1 MECEEL
7 TACEAAEAI
16 SAGQISAE
24 GLVQSVL
31 EQIAKNQDLHAFTSI
46 DPERVLEDARDAD
59 RRLASGQALGPLH
72 GVPISFKDSINVFG
86 HPTTAGTKA
95 LTNFWPDC
103 NAPVV
108 EQLRRSGAVMLGKV
122 GMHELAYGA
131 TSQNPTFG
139 TPRNPHDHSRTAGGS
154 SGGSGTAVA
163 ACLGPVSIGTDTGG
177 SVRIPAAFCGVWGYR
192 PTVGR
197 WPTAGIVP
205 ISSSRDTPGPLARSA
220 RDLALIDR
228 CVTGQTTE
236 HRPLKGLRI
245 GVSERYFWENATS
258 EVAALC
264 RSALRLAEKEGAEL
278 VNVDATDLVRPHL
291 ESAMI
296 VPVYE
301 GRIELE
307 AFLAKHGLDLDYA
320 KVGDLVSSPDVRAI
334 FDSQRDPATR
344 ITEEAY
350 REAVTVHRPALI
362 AAGAGLFARNRI
374 DLLACPTTLVEAPD
388 LDGPGTLRLGD
399 QDLPVFEAIIHNA
412 DLLSNAAFAGVS
424 VPVGKTSRGLPVGLA
439 LDAPPGGD
447 SRVLGAAMAFE
458 RVMSA
463 ASS

>member
-1 MECEEL
+1 MSFEEL
-7 TACEAAEAI
+7 TACDAADAI
-16 SAGQISAE
+16 AAGRLSAE
-24 GLVQSVL
+24 ELALSIL
-31 EQIAKNQDLHAFTSI
+31 EKIERHHDLNAFTSI
-46 DPERVLEDARDAD
+46 DPGRVLKGARDAD
-59 RRLASGQALGPLH
+59 RRAASGQVLGPLH

-95 LTNFWPDC
+95 LRDFWPNC
-103 NAPVV
+103 NAPVA
-108 EQLRRSGAVMLGKV
+108 ERLRRSGAIMLGKV

-131 TSQNPTFG
+131 TSQNPAFG
-139 TPRNPHDHSRTAGGS
+139 TPRNPHDRSRTAGGS

-192 PTVGR
+192 PTTGR
-197 WPTAGIVP
+197 WPTDGIVP
-205 ISSSRDTPGPLARSA
+205 ISTSRDTPGPLARSA
-220 RDLALIDR
+220 RDLALIDL

-236 HRPLKGLRI
+236 HRSLQGLRI
-245 GVSERYFWENATS
+245 GVSERYFWENAS
-258 EVAALC
+258 PEVAALC
-264 RSALRLAEKEGAEL
+264 QAALHLAEKAGAEL
-278 VNVDATDLVRPHL
+278 VNVDASDLVRPHRD
-291 ESAMI
+291 SAMI

-307 AFLAKHGLDLDYA
+307 AFLAKHGLALNYA

-350 REAVTVHRPALI
+350 REAATVHRPALI
-362 AAGAGLFARNRI
+362 AAAAGLFARNRI
-374 DLLACPTTLVEAPD
+374 DLLACPTTLLAAPEQ
-388 LDGPGTLRLGD
+388 DGPGTLRLGG

-412 DLLSNAAFAGVS
+412 DLLSNAAFTGVS
-424 VPVGKTSRGLPVGLA
+424 VPVGKTDRGLPVGLA

-447 SRVLGAAMAFE
+447 SLVLGAAMAFE
-458 RVMSA
+458 RVMSM